1 LTQFDLNP
9 MSHGPLPDTRY
20 PIAGQTRLVYLK
32 TIITNPNIL
41 VGDYTYYDDF
51 ENPEN
56 FERNVLYH
64 FDFVGDR
71 LIIGKF
77 CSIASDVKFI
87 MNGGNHRTDWLT
99 NYPFPVFGHGWESV
113 MPEEWPNKGDTRI
126 GNDVWIGYGATLM
139 PGVRI
144 GDGAIIAA
152 QSVVTR
158 SVEPYSIVG
167 GNPAQ
172 EIRKRFD
179 AATIKTL
186 MEIQWWNWD
195 IQTITR
201 LLPAI
206 CGSDLDALKQI
217 RS

>member
-1 LTQFDLNP
+1 
-9 MSHGPLPDTRY
+9 MSHGPSPTTRY
-20 PIAGQTRLVYLK
+20 PIPGVTRTAFLNTL
-32 TIITNPNIL
+32 ITNPNIV

-64 FDFVGDR
+64 FDFIGDK

-87 MNGGNHRTDWLT
+87 MNGGNHRTDWFT
-99 NYPFPVFGHGWESV
+99 NYPFPVFGQGWESV
-113 MPEEWPNKGDTRI
+113 MPSEWPHKGDTAI

-139 PGVRI
+139 PGVQV

-152 QSVVTR
+152 QSVVTKA
-158 SVEPYSIVG
+158 VPPYAVVG

-172 EIRKRFD
+172 IIRYRFD
-179 AATIKTL
+179 EATIETL
-186 MEIQWWNWD
+186 LTIQWWHWD
-195 IQTITR
+195 IEKITR
-201 LLPAI
+201 HLPAI
-206 CGSDLDALKQI
+206 CGSDLQALQTAT
-217 RS
+217 

>member
-1 LTQFDLNP
+1 IPGITRTAFLNT
-9 MSHGPLPDTRY
+9 L
-20 PIAGQTRLVYLK
+20 
-32 TIITNPNIL
+32 ITNPNIV

-64 FDFVGDR
+64 FDFIGDK

-99 NYPFPVFGHGWESV
+99 NYPFPIFGQGWESV
-113 MPEEWPNKGDTRI
+113 MPSEWPNKGDTVI
-126 GNDVWIGYGATLM
+126 GHDVWIGYGATLM
-139 PGVRI
+139 PGVQV

-152 QSVVTR
+152 QSVVTKA
-158 SVEPYSIVG
+158 VPPYAVVG

-172 EIRKRFD
+172 VIRYRFD
-179 AATIKTL
+179 ETTIEAL
-186 MEIQWWNWD
+186 LDIQWWHWE
-195 IQTITR
+195 IEKITR
-201 LLPAI
+201 HLPAI
-206 CGSDLDALKQI
+206 CGADLDALLTAT
-217 RS
+217 

>member
-1 LTQFDLNP
+1 MTFGPSPATRCPIPGISRTVFLN
-9 MSHGPLPDTRY
+9 
-20 PIAGQTRLVYLK
+20 
-32 TIITNPNIL
+32 TIVTNPNIV

-64 FDFVGDR
+64 FDFIGDR

-99 NYPFPVFGHGWESV
+99 NYPFPIFGHGWEV
-113 MPEEWPNKGDTRI
+113 AMPDEWPHKGDTVI

-139 PGVRI
+139 PGVQV
-144 GDGAIIAA
+144 GDGAIVAA
-152 QSVVTR
+152 QAVVTK
-158 SVEPYSIVG
+158 SVPPYAVVG

-172 EIRKRFD
+172 VIRYRFD
-179 AATIKTL
+179 EATIEAL
-186 MEIQWWNWD
+186 LGLQWWHWE
-195 IQTITR
+195 IERITR
-201 LLPAI
+201 HLGAI
-206 CGSDLDALKQI
+206 CGADLAALQKAV
-217 RS
+217 